1 MQKKHQAIAL
11 LFKALTGKSIINVPI
26 MKEPSAGYQTARGTE
41 RYYR

>member
-26 MKEPSAGYQTARGTE
+26 MKEPSQGYWPAKNTE

>member
-11 LFKALTGKSIINVPI
+11 LFKALTGKSVINVPI